1 MLLKLSSINEFLPQS
16 CCLLSPA
23 ITVSFTPTT
32 SCPVPASPDK
42 EGCVASTCRGEW
54 TNGEQRLSN
63 YQPHGPAA
71 HNEKQLWSLTA
82 TVTALT
88 QVYVMQ
94 RLNSGIFFCCRKT
107 HVHIIETN
115 LTSSLVYLATNIII
129 WRVQL
134 GHQCLNLCIKAS
146 NSSKPLPLKQL
157 PSKLMQ
163 THTQH
168 KMTHAHH
175 IRPADIVD
183 LLVSSQTCLHVEC
196 VKPTKHDN
204 PQTHIKL
211 EVAP

>member
-1 MLLKLSSINEFLPQS
+1 
-16 CCLLSPA
+16 
-23 ITVSFTPTT
+23 
-32 SCPVPASPDK
+32 
-42 EGCVASTCRGEW
+42 
-54 TNGEQRLSN
+54 
-63 YQPHGPAA
+63 
-71 HNEKQLWSLTA
+71 
-82 TVTALT
+82 
-88 QVYVMQ
+88 MQ

-168 KMTHAHH
+168 KMTHACMYHTLTH
-175 IRPADIVD
+175 VHTHTHTHTHTWRKSFSFSSCSRRILNSSSSRGQSSGMTKSSGLAVPHNSHPGRRG
-183 LLVSSQTCLHVEC
+183 LLMNVHPTHTHPTFSFFSSCGGC
-196 VKPTKHDN
+196 GGG
-204 PQTHIKL
+204 
-211 EVAP
+211 AGGC